1 VRARRLLAFRRE
13 AVLASPGGGAS
24 GWEPRVV
31 EMQLARGEMEMEE
44 AVKQWKQRGHL
55 MALIKPEL
63 APRDPLLDFDEHM
76 KKFAEGAFAVRGR
89 RRARGAA
96 GGGAARARSPATLAR
111 AGALSS
117 AGSLTL
123 ADFTKGYKPSELG
136 KAERALEAAVAA
148 GTYKSP
154 RRLPGATAA
163 TAAKQLPWARAQEA
177 RLQ

>member
-1 VRARRLLAFRRE
+1 M
-13 AVLASPGGGAS
+13 LASPGGGTT

-63 APRDPLLDFDEHM
+63 APRDPLLDFEEHM
-76 KKFAEGAFAVRGR
+76 KKFADGAWPAAPPGARVRR
-89 RRARGAA
+89 C
-96 GGGAARARSPATLAR
+96 RARSRPPRSPPFLI
-111 AGALSS
+111 

-136 KAERALEAAVAA
+136 KAERALEAAVAS
-148 GTYKSP
+148 GTYKAP
-154 RRLPGATAA
+154 RRLPGASGS
-163 TAAKQLPWARAQEA
+163 AKALPWTRAQQDA
-177 RLQ
+177 QLQ

>member
-1 VRARRLLAFRRE
+1 MSACARRRLPPRLSRRPRTPPTAPVLFLLVRARRLLAFRRE

-96 GGGAARARSPATLAR
+96 GGGAARARSPATLVAR
-111 AGALSS
+111 ARAHFPPQARSRWP
-117 AGSLTL
+117 TL
-123 ADFTKGYKPSELG
+123 RKGTS
-136 KAERALEAAVAA
+136 
-148 GTYKSP
+148 
-154 RRLPGATAA
+154 RRS
-163 TAAKQLPWARAQEA
+163 WARRSA
-177 RLQ
+177 RSRRP

>member
-1 VRARRLLAFRRE
+1 MRARRLLAFRRE

-63 APRDPLLDFDEHM
+63 APRDPLLDVEEHM
-76 KKFAEGAFAVRGR
+76 
-89 RRARGAA
+89 AR
-96 GGGAARARSPATLAR
+96 LAD
-111 AGALSS
+111 
-117 AGSLTL
+117 GSLTA
-123 ADFTKGYKPSELG
+123 ADFMRGYKPSEL
-136 KAERALEAAVAA
+136 ARAARSIEAALAA
-148 GTYKSP
+148 GTYKQP
-154 RRLPGATAA
+154 RRLPGSTAA
-163 TAAKQLPWARAQEA
+163 SAAAAQALLARSDEAA